1 MVEETEQKL
10 SKQERQKR
18 HRLRQSYRTYMLIG
32 GALLVVGLIIFG
44 KTLVTATT
52 DAPAWSKLNANMRRA
67 NQPHSRSGAI
77 STPTR
82 TTRWRSASPTTT
94 PA

>member
-10 SKQERQKR
+10 SKQEQQKR

-44 KTLVTATT
+44 
-52 DAPAWSKLNANMRRA
+52 
-67 NQPHSRSGAI
+67 
-77 STPTR
+77 
-82 TTRWRSASPTTT
+82 
-94 PA
+94 